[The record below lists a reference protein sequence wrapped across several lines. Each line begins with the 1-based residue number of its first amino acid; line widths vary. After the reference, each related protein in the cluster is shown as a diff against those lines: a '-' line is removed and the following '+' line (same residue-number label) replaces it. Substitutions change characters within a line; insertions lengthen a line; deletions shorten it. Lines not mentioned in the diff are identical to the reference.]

1 MEFSKS
7 EHVIVCTF
15 GQKVNLTNVVNLTL
29 GLLRSEPT
37 TLSVSMSNIYPKDP
51 HLSPFRFNK
60 ISHCLDIPNKTIPW
74 LWRST
79 IKNTSNQRTNSGVF
93 PHWLPL
99 NVVMKSRYCRPII
112 IYSSILKPILKEL
125 GPKL

>member
-15 GQKVNLTNVVNLTL
+15 GQKANLTNVVNLTL

-51 HLSPFRFNK
+51 HLSRFRFNK
-60 ISHCLDIPNKTIPW
+60 ISHCLDIPNKAIPW

-79 IKNTSNQRTNSGVF
+79 IKNTSNQRTNSGVSLTGF
-93 PHWLPL
+93 P
-99 NVVMKSRYCRPII
+99 
-112 IYSSILKPILKEL
+112 
-125 GPKL
+125 